1 MSPDYPSVIREL
13 QQSLGADRVQ
23 DSYHRRFAHSTDASY
38 FRIVPE
44 VVVEANTLEQV
55 KQTLAIARRHGAPVT
70 FRAAGTS
77 LSGQA
82 VGPGILLKLGYDG
95 FDTIR
100 VSDDHG
106 LVTLGVAVIG
116 AQANSVLKPLDK
128 KIGPDPAT
136 LTSAKIGG
144 IVANNSSGMC
154 CGTAQNSY
162 NTIHSAKL
170 LFADGTHLDT
180 ASEASRAAFAS
191 GHGALLD
198 ALQALA
204 QRTQSNEALAARIR
218 KKFSIKNTT
227 GYSLNAL
234 VDFTDPFDLINHLIV
249 GSEGTLAFVEEVTYQ
264 TVVEARFKASALAV
278 FFSME
283 DAAKAIPPI
292 IGDAVAAAELLDWA
306 SIRAV
311 TGRKGMPGW
320 LADLPEE
327 AAILLI
333 ESRASD
339 EATLAAYTQDVI
351 AKLSHLETER
361 PIEFT
366 SDPAVF
372 SEYWAMRSGLFP
384 IVGGERP
391 KGTSVIIEDVA
402 FDVQYLAAAVADL
415 QQLFQKHGYCE
426 GVIFG
431 HALAGNFHF
440 IITPK
445 FATEADVRKF
455 DGFMQDVATMVID
468 KYDGSMKAEHGTGR
482 AVAPFV
488 EREWGAEA
496 YRLMKDIKQIFDP
509 QGLLNPGVLLNDDLE
524 VHIKQMKISPA
535 VDDYIDN
542 CIECG
547 FCESTCP
554 TKALNVTPRQRI
566 TTLREIARLEEA
578 GSRAESEALRA
589 DSRYDVVDTC
599 AACLMC
605 TIACPV
611 DAAMGKLTRKLR
623 TADITPGAQRAL
635 DFQAKHY
642 GRVNQTMNLAF
653 DALHTFHKVAG
664 DGATGALMKAGR
676 AITRQVPYWNPDFPR
691 GGKLPRQHIVASG
704 RPKVVYFASC
714 GARTFGPTPRD
725 PDQRT
730 VPEVLVALIERAGFE
745 LILPDRARDLCCG
758 QMWESKGDFRN
769 ADGKRDQLL
778 EAVLRLSEG
787 GRYPVIVD
795 ALSCT
800 KRTLDGVTDID
811 IVDAVDFIHDQC
823 LPKLTLSRKRQ
834 VALHVGCSARTLN
847 LEGKLQNIAQAC
859 AEDVVRPQGIECC
872 AFAGEKGLF
881 KPEMNASALRN
892 IRQLLPEGLSE
903 GYYANRMCEL
913 GLTHHSGISYRHVA
927 YLVEECSRP

>member
-1 MSPDYPSVIREL
+1 MSPDYPSIIREL
-13 QQSLGADRVQ
+13 QQSLGVDAVH

-55 KQTLAIARRHGAPVT
+55 KQTLAVARRHGAPVT

-100 VSDDHG
+100 VSADHA

-116 AQANSVLKPLDK
+116 AQANAVLKPLDK

-136 LTSAKIGG
+136 LTSARIGG
-144 IVANNSSGMC
+144 IVANNASGMC

-162 NTIHSAKL
+162 NTISSVRL

-180 ASEASRAAFAS
+180 GDEASRAAFARS
-191 GHGALLD
+191 HGALLE

-204 QRTQSNEALAARIR
+204 RRAQANEALAARIR
-218 KKFSIKNTT
+218 SKYAIKNTT

-234 VDFTDPFDLINHLIV
+234 VDFSDPFDLINHLIV

-264 TVVEARFKASALAV
+264 TVVEARCKASAMAV
-278 FFSME
+278 FYSME
-283 DAAKAIPPI
+283 DAASAIPPL

-306 SIRAV
+306 SIRSV
-311 TGRKGMPGW
+311 TGRQGMPAW
-320 LADLPEE
+320 LSDLPEG

-333 ESRASD
+333 ESRAGD

-351 AKLSHLETER
+351 AKISHIQTER

-366 SDPAVF
+366 TDPAVYG
-372 SEYWAMRSGLFP
+372 EYWAMRSGLFP
-384 IVGGERP
+384 IVGGMRP

-402 FDVQYLAAAVADL
+402 FDVKHLATAVADL
-415 QQLFQKHGYCE
+415 QRLFHKHGYPE
-426 GVIFG
+426 GVVYG

-445 FATEADVRKF
+445 FATEADVRQF
-455 DGFMQDVATMVID
+455 DAFMQDVATMVIE

-488 EREWGAEA
+488 EREWGSEA
-496 YRLMKDIKQIFDP
+496 YALMKEIKQLFDP
-509 QGLLNPGVLLNDDLE
+509 AGLLNPGVLLNDDPD
-524 VHIKQMKISPA
+524 VHIKQIKHSPA

-547 FCESTCP
+547 SCEATCP
-554 TKALNVTPRQRI
+554 TRALNVTPRQRI
-566 TTLREIARLEEA
+566 STLREITRLEEA
-578 GSRAESEALRA
+578 GCHAESQALRA

-623 TADITPGAQRAL
+623 TADISSGEQRAL
-635 DFQAKHY
+635 DFQARHF
-642 GRVNQTMNLAF
+642 GTVNQGMNVAF
-653 DALHTFHKVAG
+653 DALHLFHRVAG
-664 DGATGALMKAGR
+664 DNATGALMRAGR
-676 AITRQVPYWNPDFPR
+676 AISGQVPYWNPDFPR
-691 GGKLPRQHIVASG
+691 GSRLPRKTVAGSQ
-704 RPKVVYFASC
+704 RPKVVYFPSC
-714 GARTFGPTPRD
+714 GTRTFGPTPRD
-725 PDQRT
+725 PDQR
-730 VPEVLVALIERAGFE
+730 PLPAVLAGLIERCGYE
-745 LILPDRARDLCCG
+745 LILPDNSRDLCCG
-758 QMWESKGDFRN
+758 QLWESKGDFGN
-769 ADGKRDQLL
+769 ADGKRIQLL
-778 EAVLRLSEG
+778 EALTALSG
-787 GRYPVIVD
+787 GGTYPVIVD

-800 KRTLDGVTDID
+800 KRTLDSVPDINV
-811 IVDAVDFIHDQC
+811 IDAVDFIHDQL
-823 LPKLTLSRKRQ
+823 LPKLTLRRKPQ
-834 VALHVGCSARTLN
+834 IALHVGCSSRNLK
-847 LEGKLQNIAQAC
+847 LEGKLQAIADAC
-859 AEDVVRPQGIECC
+859 AEQVVRPAGIECC

-892 IRQLLPEGLSE
+892 LARLLPDGLKE